1 MTFSSSILPASLPTS
16 YLPRP
21 LLSLKLVTAAFIISS
36 TACLPPTARLAA
48 RLGPNLPS
56 PKRAWSPP
64 PFSSPSFTLFP
75 SAQPFPRPHLSS
87 PWELHP
93 NSHPY
98 QKLDSHEAPAPPST
112 LFQLLRA
119 FILPAPSSPS
129 HSHLPT
135 RQAIPVGL
143 GWLVGP
149 FGLHVS
155 FLPCHCLRWLPPMLA
170 LSFPDHLMDFKSSV
184 KAGDQQ
190 QITQTPSSTPNLGL
204 PGHQASSQTLTS
216 I

>member
-64 PFSSPSFTLFP
+64 PFSSPSSTLFP
-75 SAQPFPRPHLSS
+75 SALPLPGPLTSAPPGSRHSNF
-87 PWELHP
+87 
-93 NSHPY
+93 HPY

-112 LFQLLRA
+112 QFQLSQGPSLFQLRLR
-119 FILPAPSSPS
+119 
-129 HSHLPT
+129 LPT
-135 RQAIPVGL
+135 PTFLPDRLFLLASG
-143 GWLVGP
+143 GWWVP
-149 FGLHVS
+149 SVSMSDS
-155 FLPCHCLRWLPPMLA
+155 FLLCTAALA
-170 LSFPDHLMDFKSSV
+170 PTPLGSV
-184 KAGDQQ
+184 
-190 QITQTPSSTPNLGL
+190 
-204 PGHQASSQTLTS
+204 SQTTQW
-216 I
+216 IPKP